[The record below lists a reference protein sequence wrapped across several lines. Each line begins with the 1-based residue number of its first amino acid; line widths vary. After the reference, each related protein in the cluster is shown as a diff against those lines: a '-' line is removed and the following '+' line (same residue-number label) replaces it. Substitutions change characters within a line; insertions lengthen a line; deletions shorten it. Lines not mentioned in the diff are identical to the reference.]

1 MIVQLL
7 VQYIIVWYVWKHCT
21 QCVFLGSHD
30 VKEWCG
36 WLWKGKK
43 NGMYLKWRNGPP
55 VMPANG
61 TTSESPGHERY
72 DSPNLKTAHGFAG
85 DGKLRSRLPSTYVMA
100 SRLQDVDV
108 SMSLS
113 DAFMMMFSYF
123 SWSPSRSRRKKDIY
137 MAHRCTWNIQWISSL
152 ETLVSLVT
160 VSCTWAC
167 QAQMKGLLLVTSVQ
181 RDSAAMSNC
190 PLCNASTFLQFLL
203 QLLFSQT

>member
-36 WLWKGKK
+36 WLWKEKK

-72 DSPNLKTAHGFAG
+72 DSPNLKTATDSPVTGSCEAACLQHTSWRLDSKTSTCRCHCLMLLWWCFLIFL
-85 DGKLRSRLPSTYVMA
+85 DLRVDLEEKKTYT
-100 SRLQDVDV
+100 
-108 SMSLS
+108 
-113 DAFMMMFSYF
+113 
-123 SWSPSRSRRKKDIY
+123 WHIG
-137 MAHRCTWNIQWISSL
+137 AHETSSEYHL
-152 ETLVSLVT
+152 
-160 VSCTWAC
+160 
-167 QAQMKGLLLVTSVQ
+167 
-181 RDSAAMSNC
+181 
-190 PLCNASTFLQFLL
+190 
-203 QLLFSQT
+203 